1 MAISRSTSSTTSC
14 RGSRWSPPPASE
26 RTSSAPTR
34 ARSSRPAS
42 LLSPSDRRSGP
53 GSAGASGPQSPKR
66 KRAGDPE
73 GSPARQIMVG
83 ETGFEPATPW
93 SRTKAKG
100 RPGVISGSQT
110 LVNTRVSS
118 SQAVQPS
125 HPVGQDTKIFAAG
138 LLLGSSTPVP
148 SMASG
153 SGRLLTVREAAERL
167 GVCRATVY
175 RLCERGELPHVRI
188 SNAVRVEAEALEKF
202 IREPSS
208 QSPMCDIAHHDPTPG
223 PDCSVSAGK
232 SSDFLNRRPMLGA
245 AGRSTGAA
253 RG

>member
-1 MAISRSTSSTTSC
+1 
-14 RGSRWSPPPASE
+14 
-26 RTSSAPTR
+26 
-34 ARSSRPAS
+34 
-42 LLSPSDRRSGP
+42 
-53 GSAGASGPQSPKR
+53 
-66 KRAGDPE
+66 
-73 GSPARQIMVG
+73 
-83 ETGFEPATPW
+83 
-93 SRTKAKG
+93 
-100 RPGVISGSQT
+100 
-110 LVNTRVSS
+110 
-118 SQAVQPS
+118 
-125 HPVGQDTKIFAAG
+125 
-138 LLLGSSTPVP
+138 
-148 SMASG
+148 MASG